1 MRYKVKN
8 ISGKRVSFDFDGTLA
23 DDFDDT
29 INSQKDEVQ
38 DICRQLIEMGNQ
50 VYLITKRYSPVN
62 SSLGKMNEH
71 LEVFDMASK
80 LNIPKENVVFT
91 DRELK
96 AETLIKMNIDLHFE
110 NSDFE
115 LNYLNTFKNNV
126 NMVLIT
132 DSYWRDIVY

>member
-1 MRYKVKN
+1 MKYKVKN
-8 ISGKRVSFDFDGTLA
+8 ISGKKISFDFDGTLA
-23 DDFDDT
+23 DDFDNT
-29 INSQKDEVQ
+29 INSQKEEVQ

-50 VYLITKRYSPVN
+50 VYLVTKRYSPTN
-62 SSLGKMNEH
+62 SSLGKKNEH
-71 LEVFDMASK
+71 LEVVDMASK

-115 LNYLNTFKNNV
+115 LNYLNSFEHNV

-132 DSYWRDIVY
+132 DSYWRDIIY